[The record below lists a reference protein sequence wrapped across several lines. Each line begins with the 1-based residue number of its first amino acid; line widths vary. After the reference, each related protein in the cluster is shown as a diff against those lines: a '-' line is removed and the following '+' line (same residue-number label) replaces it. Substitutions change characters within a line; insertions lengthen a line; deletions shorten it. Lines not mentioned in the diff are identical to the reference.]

1 MKKQAKSKSKSKFH
15 SSIKSKL
22 IGISILL
29 LIVPMIVI
37 GMTSYQKSS
46 TSLEQIG
53 KTNLQNSVEFTL
65 ATIEAYNSEVVKG
78 TISLESA
85 QEKVKGIILG
95 EKNGDGTR
103 NINASIDL
111 GENGYMIVYSQEG
124 TRIAHPSKEGAS
136 AWDDEDENGI
146 KFAQEMIKIANNGG
160 GFTFYNSALPNNKE
174 QIEEKVSYSKV
185 DPNWDWVVTA
195 STYMTDFNQPA
206 TELFNIILI
215 VSGISIILG
224 VIIIW
229 FSANLITK
237 PIIKVT
243 EQMGYLANGDLTKE
257 LLLIKSKDEISRLA
271 DAMNL
276 LHKNLRN
283 SMKKVSET
291 SETLTSHSEELSQSA
306 DEVKMGSEQVAST
319 VQELAAGSET
329 QANNASDLASVMNT
343 FVETVQ
349 EANESGLRIEGN
361 SKAVLSMTNDGAEL
375 MKQSIQQME
384 KIHSIVNES
393 VEKVAG
399 LDKQSQEI
407 SNLVTVIKDVADQT
421 NLLALN
427 AAIEAARAGEHGK
440 GFAVV
445 ADEVRKLA
453 EQVSNSVTDITG
465 IVDNIQKETFIVS
478 DSLKVGYKE
487 VELGKTQIESTGETF
502 EGISVAVTEMVN
514 SITTIGKN
522 LSEIS
527 VSTQEMNSSVVEIAS
542 VSEESAAGIEQTSAS
557 VQQTS
562 SIMEEVA
569 GSSKHLANL
578 AEELNTLVREFKL

>member
-1 MKKQAKSKSKSKFH
+1 
-15 SSIKSKL
+15 
-22 IGISILL
+22 
-29 LIVPMIVI
+29 MIVI

-85 QEKVKGIILG
+85 QEKVKEIILG

-361 SKAVLSMTNDGAEL
+361 SKAVLSMTSDGAEL

-527 VSTQEMNSSVVEIAS
+527 ASTQEMNSSVVEIAS

>member
-1 MKKQAKSKSKSKFH
+1 MKKQSKSS

-29 LIVPMIVI
+29 LIFPMIVI
-37 GMTSYQKSS
+37 GVTSYQKSS

-65 ATIEAYNSEVVKG
+65 ATIDAYNSEVEKG
-78 TISLESA
+78 NISLESA
-85 QEKVKGIILG
+85 QEKVKEIILG
-95 EKNGDGTR
+95 EKNGDGIR
-103 NINASIDL
+103 PINSSIDL
-111 GENGYMIVYSQEG
+111 GKNGYMIVYSQDG
-124 TRIAHPSKEGAS
+124 TRIAHPSKEGVS
-136 AWDDEDENGI
+136 AWDDEDENGV
-146 KFAQEMIKIANNGG
+146 KFAQEMIKIANDAG

-195 STYMTDFNQPA
+195 STYMMDFNQPA
-206 TELFNIILI
+206 TELLNIIL
-215 VSGISIILG
+215 VVMGISIILG
-224 VIIIW
+224 IIIIW
-229 FSANLITK
+229 FYANLITK

-243 EQMGYLANGDLTKE
+243 EQMGHLANGDLTKE
-257 LLLIKSKDEISRLA
+257 MLEVKSKDEISRLA
-271 DAMNL
+271 DAINL
-276 LHKNLRN
+276 LHKNLKN
-283 SMKKVSET
+283 SMKKVAET
-291 SETLTSHSEELSQSA
+291 SESLTSQSEELSQSA
-306 DEVKMGSEQVAST
+306 DEVRMGSEQVAST
-319 VQELAAGSET
+319 MQELAAGSET
-329 QANNASDLASVMNT
+329 QANHASELASVMNT
-343 FVETVQ
+343 FVERVHD
-349 EANESGLRIEGN
+349 ANENGLRIEEN
-361 SKAVLSMTNDGAEL
+361 SKDVLNMTNDGSEL
-375 MKQSIQQME
+375 MKKSIQQME

-393 VEKVAG
+393 VQKVAG

-465 IVDNIQKETFIVS
+465 IVDNIQKETFFVS
-478 DSLKVGYKE
+478 DSLKLGYKE
-487 VELGKTQIESTGETF
+487 VEQGKTQIESTGETF
-502 EGISVAVTEMVN
+502 EGISNAVKEMVN
-514 SITTIGKN
+514 SITTIGQN

-527 VSTQEMNSSVVEIAS
+527 ASTQVMNGSVEEVAS
-542 VSEESAAGIEQTSAS
+542 VSEESAAGIEQTAAS

-569 GSSKHLANL
+569 GSSKQLANL
-578 AEELNTLVREFKL
+578 AEELNSLVREFKL